1 MGCCHSTANADSA
14 TSPYLPVHHPAA
26 TASASSSR
34 AAIAPPL
41 PLPSPRNSSPTLT
54 QAPSRSHRTL
64 APSEHFNAPL
74 RPHIPLSKPK
84 SRSGNSNSKASSAK
98 RTWTRSLL
106 EKERSEFFDTRVTG
120 RGEVWGGLK
129 LATELLREGDVQD
142 AQGVLDASGVTVP
155 TGDLVDGC
163 YDEQGA
169 LYQLPAWVVA
179 EPERVVEDDSK
190 LEGVEAGGE
199 VRGVDEEEDEEGDV
213 VGEKEKGKEVVS
225 GGKEVKVKARLSDR
239 GGPDVVVMV
248 GREER
253 IAAVVRKIQREANL
267 PGKGRIKIA
276 YMGKLLKEGESL
288 QAQGWKEGHVINALV
303 FPQ

>member
-1 MGCCHSTANADSA
+1 MSQ
-14 TSPYLPVHHPAA
+14 P
-26 TASASSSR
+26 SR
-34 AAIAPPL
+34 
-41 PLPSPRNSSPTLT
+41 SEY
-54 QAPSRSHRTL
+54 RSHRTL

-74 RPHIPLSKPK
+74 RPHIPLSKPRSK
-84 SRSGNSNSKASSAK
+84 SKPSKQ

-106 EKERSEFFDTRVTG
+106 EKERGEFFETRVTG

-129 LATELLREGDVQD
+129 LVTELLREGDVQD

-179 EPERVVEDDSK
+179 EPERVVEDGG
-190 LEGVEAGGE
+190 LEVG
-199 VRGVDEEEDEEGDV
+199 EEGT
-213 VGEKEKGKEVVS
+213 E
-225 GGKEVKVKARLSDR
+225 
-239 GGPDVVVMV
+239 
-248 GREER
+248 
-253 IAAVVRKIQREANL
+253 L

-288 QAQGWKEGHVINALV
+288 QEQGWREGHVINALV